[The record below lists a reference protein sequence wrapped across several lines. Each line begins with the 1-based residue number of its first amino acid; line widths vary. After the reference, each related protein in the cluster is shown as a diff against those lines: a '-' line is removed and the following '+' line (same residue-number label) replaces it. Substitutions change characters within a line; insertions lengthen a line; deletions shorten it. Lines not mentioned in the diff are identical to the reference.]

1 MARTKPGLRF
11 QPTGGTRAPQVPTGK
26 KQRLPIERLA
36 SDGRGIAFFEG
47 RTWFVS
53 GALAGEQVEARVLNA
68 HGKIVEARCERV
80 LVASEL
86 RRPAPCPHFGTCG
99 GCSLQHLPHDQQLAL
114 KQRLLA
120 EQLSRVAGIEP
131 QEWAAPLSGPELGY
145 RRRARLA
152 VRWDPKARHLAVGF
166 RAAASQDIVD
176 ITQCQVLVPAL
187 QPVVEQLPTLL
198 RSFAKPQ
205 VLGHVELYAGTSL
218 ALLLRHTAALADTD
232 VQALKAFCAAASL
245 QLWLQGEGEPAPVQ
259 ADASLGFALAPWSL
273 ELAYRPGDFVQVNAA
288 VNDAMIAQAL
298 DWLAPTP
305 QERVLD
311 LFCGLGNF
319 ALPLAQRSR
328 EVVAVEG
335 VAAMVQRAAD
345 NAASNN
351 LHNTDFYQS
360 DLSQP
365 LDAAEWAREGFSAVL
380 LDPPRDGAF
389 EVVRTIRALGAQ
401 RLVYVSCNP
410 ATLARDT
417 VELLRQGY
425 RLKRAGILD
434 MFPQTAHVEAMA
446 LFEAGQDGPSN
457 PTGARNA

>member
-1 MARTKPGLRF
+1 MAKTKPGLRF

-26 KQRLPIERLA
+26 KQRLTIERLS
-36 SDGRGIAFFEG
+36 SDGRGIAFLEG

-80 LVASEL
+80 LAASPL

-99 GCSLQHLPHDQQLAL
+99 GCSVQHLPYDQQLAL
-114 KQRLLA
+114 KQRLLT
-120 EQLSRVAGIEP
+120 EQLSRVAGVEP

-145 RRRARLA
+145 RRRARIA
-152 VRWDPKARHLAVGF
+152 VRWDHKTRHLAVGF

-187 QPVVEQLPTLL
+187 QPVIERLPALL
-198 RSFAKPQ
+198 RGFSKPQ
-205 VLGHVELYAGTSL
+205 ALGHVELYAGTAL
-218 ALLLRHTAALADTD
+218 ALLLRHTAPLADND
-232 VQALKAFCAAASL
+232 LAALQAFCTDLQL
-245 QLWLQGEGEPAPVQ
+245 QLWLQGEGDPAPMQ
-259 ADASLGFALAPWSL
+259 TGQTLGFALAPWGL

-298 DWLAPTP
+298 EWLAPEP
-305 QERVLD
+305 GERVLD

-328 EVVAVEG
+328 EVIAVEG
-335 VAAMVQRAAD
+335 VAPMVQRAAD

-351 LHNTDFYQS
+351 LHNTGFFQA

-365 LDAAEWAREGFSAVL
+365 LGSAEWAGEGFSAVL

>member
-1 MARTKPGLRF
+1 MAKTKPGLRF

-26 KQRLPIERLA
+26 KQRSTIERLS
-36 SDGRGIAFFEG
+36 SDGRGIAFLEG

-80 LVASEL
+80 LAASPL

-99 GCSLQHLPHDQQLAL
+99 GCSVQHLPYDQQLAL
-114 KQRLLA
+114 KQRLLT
-120 EQLSRVAGIEP
+120 EQLSRVAGVEP

-152 VRWDPKARHLAVGF
+152 VRWDHKTRHLAVGF

-187 QPVVEQLPTLL
+187 QPVIERLPALL
-198 RSFAKPQ
+198 RGFSKPQ
-205 VLGHVELYAGTSL
+205 ALGHVELYAGTAL
-218 ALLLRHTAALADTD
+218 ALLLRHTAPLADND
-232 VQALKAFCAAASL
+232 LAALQAFCTDLQL
-245 QLWLQGEGEPAPVQ
+245 QLWLQGEGDPAPMQ
-259 ADASLGFALAPWSL
+259 TGQTLGFALAPWGL

-298 DWLAPTP
+298 EWLAPEP
-305 QERVLD
+305 GERVLD

-328 EVVAVEG
+328 EVIAVEG
-335 VAAMVQRAAD
+335 VAPMVQRAAD

-351 LHNTDFYQS
+351 LHNTGFFQA

-365 LDAAEWAREGFSAVL
+365 LGSAEWAGEGFSAVL